1 MFTQLAQDATF
12 HAEPYLCHHLATI
25 LGAASH
31 KNAKVRA
38 AAEAFVKSY
47 SSKMSSNGLIA
58 CLPALFK
65 ASEVGVAWQTR
76 ALALKTIASFGD
88 HAPEQLGNML
98 PDVIPQVTSSMT
110 ETKKE
115 VSVAALEAMTSSCD
129 VIGNRDIEH
138 MTQNIIRSIT
148 NPEEVS
154 EIMHTLAGVTF
165 VQSVCAPALA
175 FVVPL
180 LIRGLRSKLTATRR
194 QSAVIIDN
202 MSKLVDDPLDAKPFL
217 PTLMPALALAADAM
231 SDPEARKVAE
241 NASNQLQKL
250 AHTCEHLSQ
259 LSKEE
264 MHAQVVKSLTSK
276 TVASPELDVAYN
288 YIASLCLSLMRL
300 RKFETQDWDEVAKYL
315 QASCNCTFADSIVKD
330 LIPECKEL
338 AKVTEVGVEEDDD
351 GAEDLC
357 NCQFTL
363 AYGTKILLHNTTM
376 RLKKGHKYGL
386 LGGNDSGMYHFILLT
401 TFLLREQLVTL
412 SLFCCLIF

>member
-1 MFTQLAQDATF
+1 
-12 HAEPYLCHHLATI
+12 
-25 LGAASH
+25 
-31 KNAKVRA
+31 
-38 AAEAFVKSY
+38 
-47 SSKMSSNGLIA
+47 
-58 CLPALFK
+58 
-65 ASEVGVAWQTR
+65 
-76 ALALKTIASFGD
+76 
-88 HAPEQLGNML
+88 ML
-98 PDVIPQVTSSMT
+98 PDIIPQVTGSMT

-115 VSVAALEAMTSSCD
+115 VSAAALEAMTASCD

-165 VQSVCAPALA
+165 VQSVQAPALA

-180 LIRGLRSKLTATRR
+180 LIRGLRSKMTATRR

-217 PTLMPALALAADAM
+217 PTLMPALAFAADAM

-241 NASNQLQKL
+241 NASSQLSKL
-250 AHTCEHLSQ
+250 SHTCEHLSQ

-264 MHAQVVKSLTSK
+264 MHARVLQSLTTK
-276 TVASPELDVAYN
+276 VVVSPELDIAYN
-288 YIASLCLSLMRL
+288 YVASLCLSLMRL
-300 RKFETQDWDEVAKYL
+300 RKFEMSDWDEVARYL
-315 QASCNCTFADSIVKD
+315 HATCNVTYADSIVKD

-338 AKVTEVGVEEDDD
+338 AKVTEIGVEDEDDD

-386 LGGNDSGMYHFILLT
+386 LGGNDSGQFNSAIA
-401 TFLLREQLVTL
+401 VTL
-412 SLFCCLIF
+412 IYTNAY